1 MKKLST
7 SEIRKIWLEF
17 FRDKDHSVEESASL
31 IPNNDPTLLW
41 INAGVAP
48 LKKYFDGSVVPNNPR
63 IVNAQKCIRT
73 NDINNVGKTA
83 RHHTFFEMLG
93 NFSIGDYFRD
103 EIIPWAYELLTSSKY
118 YDMDINKLYFTVYP
132 DDVDTIAAWE
142 KLGVPSDHI
151 IPCEHNFWQI
161 GEGPC
166 GPDTEIFFDRGEKY
180 GDLGTDVIRDDIEN
194 ERYIEIWNI
203 VFSQFNAKK
212 GLERAEYP
220 ELPSKNIDT
229 GMGLERM
236 ACVLQ
241 NVETNYETD
250 NFMKLIK
257 AVEKRSGVAYT
268 GQMSFKVIADHIR
281 TVTFAMAD
289 GALLSNEGRG
299 YVLRR
304 LLRRGVKH
312 GKHLGINKAFMYELV
327 DDVIG
332 AMEDF
337 YPYLSDHSE
346 IIKKIVKKEEDKFL
360 ETLTQGEQLLD
371 TLMEQSSDK
380 NIEGVDAFKLYDTY
394 GFPIELTIELAEQ
407 HGFTVDEQGFKD
419 EMQKQKDRARQ
430 ARKNQFSMQEQNQDY
445 LDFKDQ
451 DTFTGYHSLV
461 EETQILK
468 VFPEGVVLEKT
479 PFYAESGGQIG
490 DTGELIVDGDAYPVL
505 DVQKMPNGQF
515 LHQLDTHQLKEGMT
529 VTAKVD
535 EEKRRMTMI
544 HHSATHLL
552 FASLREIVGD
562 HVSQQGSNVSSEA
575 LRFDFNSYDPLD
587 DETLLKIEKNV
598 NDKIK
603 SGLDVNV
610 IETSVDEAKK
620 LGAIAEF
627 GEKYGDTVRVI
638 DMDYTVDLCGG
649 THVSNTSEI
658 KKLAIANIENKGS
671 GIYRLTA
678 HVDLAIDLIQNQLR
692 GLNTEIDKVIKKAH
706 ELLDVAKEHNIDVD
720 FDDTVN
726 HKIKGSYQDILDKRQ
741 EFEDIASRVRDLD
754 KTIKE
759 ALKAQTFSQ
768 LDDYLNQVKN
778 NTLVLRLE
786 DVDKDALKPLAD
798 RLLDHLKGG
807 FVFLANVSGNKVTF
821 IAKSDS
827 DKYHSGKIAKEAA
840 VICGGNGG
848 GRPQM
853 AQAGGKDITKV
864 DEALEKVKDMVQ

>member
-7 SEIRKIWLEF
+7 SEIRKIWLDF
-17 FRDKDHSVEESASL
+17 FRDKGHSVEESASL

-48 LKKYFDGSVVPNNPR
+48 LKKYFDGSFVPNNPR

-103 EIIPWAYELLTSSKY
+103 EIIPWAYDLLTSSKY

-132 DDVDTIAAWE
+132 DDTDTIDAWVSV
-142 KLGVPSDHI
+142 GVPRDHI
-151 IPCEHNFWQI
+151 ILCEHNFWQI

-166 GPDTEIFFDRGEKY
+166 GPDTEIFYDRGEKY
-180 GDLGTDVIRDDIEN
+180 GEMGIDVIEHDIEN

-212 GLERAEYP
+212 GLDRSEYP

-241 NVETNYETD
+241 GVETNYETD

-327 DDVIG
+327 DDVID
-332 AMEDF
+332 AMADF

-346 IIKKIVKKEEDKFL
+346 IIKKIVKKEENKFL

-371 TLMEQSSDK
+371 TLMEKSDNK
-380 NIEGVDAFKLYDTY
+380 NIEGADAFKLYDTY
-394 GFPIELTIELAEQ
+394 GFPVELTVELAEQ

-419 EMQKQKDRARQ
+419 EMEKQKERARQ
-430 ARKNQFSMQEQNQDY
+430 ARKSKFSMQEQNQDY
-445 LDFKDQ
+445 LDFKVQ
-451 DTFTGYHSLV
+451 DTFTGYTSLV
-461 EETQILK
+461 EVTKVLK
-468 VFPEGVVLEKT
+468 AFPEGVVLERT

-490 DTGELIVDGDAYPVL
+490 DTGVLVVEDQTYPVL

-515 LHQLDTHQLKEGMT
+515 LHQLENHSIEEGMT

-552 FASLREIVGD
+552 FASLRKIVGD
-562 HVSQQGSNVSSEA
+562 HVSQQGSNVSNEA

-587 DETLLKIEKNV
+587 DDTLLKIEETV
-598 NDKIK
+598 NEKIK
-603 SGLDVNV
+603 AALDVKV

-638 DMDYTVDLCGG
+638 DMNYTVDLCGG

-678 HVDLAIDLIQNQLR
+678 HVDLAIDLIQNQLK
-692 GLNTEIDKVIKKAH
+692 GLNTEIDKIIKKAH
-706 ELLDVAKEHNIDVD
+706 ELLDVAKENKIDVV
-720 FDDTVN
+720 FDDSVN

-741 EFEDIASRVRDLD
+741 EFENIASRVRDLD

-768 LDDYLNQVKN
+768 LDDYLNQAVN

-786 DVDKDALKPLAD
+786 AVDKDALKPLAD

-807 FVFLANVSGNKVTF
+807 FVFLANVNGSKVTF

-827 DKYHSGKIAKEAA
+827 DKYHSGKLAKEAA
-840 VICGGNGG
+840 MICGGNGG

-853 AQAGGKDITKV
+853 AQAGGKDVTKV
-864 DEALEKVKDMVQ
+864 DEAIAKIKELIQ